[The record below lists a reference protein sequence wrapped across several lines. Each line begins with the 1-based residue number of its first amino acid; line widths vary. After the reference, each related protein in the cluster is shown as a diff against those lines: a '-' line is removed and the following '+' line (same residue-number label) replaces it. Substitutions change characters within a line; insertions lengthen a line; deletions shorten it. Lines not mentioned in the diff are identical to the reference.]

1 MKDKVVLL
9 SFVISIV
16 GLIAIYLLSH
26 NAKPEYLSISQLTT
40 NLVGKIVSTGG
51 FIESVSY
58 NTAGHVFLK
67 IGNENKSIQVALFSD
82 FMKSLNAENTSY
94 QDLSKGKHV
103 NITGILDIYNNQLQI
118 IPRKT
123 TDFKI
128 S

>member
-51 FIESVSY
+51 FSFGPFRRRTNLVCR
-58 NTAGHVFLK
+58 TA
-67 IGNENKSIQVALFSD
+67 ALEFCFRFSTRQ
-82 FMKSLNAENTSY
+82 FTRQKNSPLA
-94 QDLSKGKHV
+94 LS
-103 NITGILDIYNNQLQI
+103 
-118 IPRKT
+118 
-123 TDFKI
+123 F
-128 S
+128 